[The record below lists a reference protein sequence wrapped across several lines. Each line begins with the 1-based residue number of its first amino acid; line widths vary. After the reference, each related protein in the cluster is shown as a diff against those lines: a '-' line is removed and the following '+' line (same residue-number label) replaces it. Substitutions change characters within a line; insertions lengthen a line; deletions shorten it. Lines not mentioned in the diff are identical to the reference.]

1 MIFTVID
8 TWYSVPSTANNKV
21 FLVKDRWDDW
31 AKYQTQFQVVVFDKE
46 GNRYEPGS
54 VKIGHVGLLPS
65 QTVESGKRVPALEKD
80 FETLS
85 EGYFSLGQGENYYET
100 LNTIPEDLRLALLN
114 DLKDCAWDLDLFDAV
129 KDEEVM
135 RESLLRDVWEES
147 VRNRLHR
154 LSLGDARL
162 TEFQFEYMF
171 PGDEGDGQQPVL
183 QFHVKP
189 ESQPPTNIHILT
201 GPNGVGK
208 TRCLQF
214 MAKSLLCKPNPID
227 PAGEFHFLGSNIDE
241 CSFTGLI
248 FVSFSAFDDFE
259 LPKSEH
265 SGIRSYMVSLR
276 VKEQDDQD
284 GVSPEEAEESTIVP
298 AENAAVRFR
307 KSFQKCRQGLR
318 SERWQAAIRTLET
331 DSLFAEEA
339 ITDLLREPEWQS
351 KAESLFSGLSSG
363 HAIVLLTITR
373 LVELVDERTLVLI
386 DEPESHLHPP
396 FLSAFIRSL
405 SDLLVKRNG
414 VAIIASH
421 SPVVLQE
428 VPKTCVWMLRRSGT
442 SSVTERPPIETF
454 GENVGILTREVYGLE
469 VINSGFH
476 KLLQDTVYKEGLSY
490 ERLLRHFG
498 GQLGAEARAIAKG
511 MIAERDDLSGNEQ

>member
-1 MIFTVID
+1 MLFNIISTQSSI
-8 TWYSVPSTANNKV
+8 PSSAANMV
-21 FLVKDRWDDW
+21 FLIKDRWDDW
-31 AKYQTQFQVVVFDKE
+31 GKYRTQFYVIVFDSA
-46 GNRYEPGS
+46 GNKFEPGS
-54 VKIGHVGLLPS
+54 VKIGRKGLQPS
-65 QTVESGKRVPALEKD
+65 RDIEPGKRAPELDREFDALPE
-80 FETLS
+80 E
-85 EGYFSLGQGENYYET
+85 YFSLGQGENYYET
-100 LNTIPEDLRLALLN
+100 LNTVPEELRLAILLG
-114 DLKDCAWDLDLFDAV
+114 LRDCARNLDLFESV

-135 RESLLRDVWEES
+135 RESLLRDVWADS
-147 VRNRLHR
+147 VKNRLHR
-154 LSLGDARL
+154 LSVGDARL

-171 PGDEGDGQQPVL
+171 PGDKGDGQQPVL
-183 QFHVKP
+183 QFHVSP
-189 ESQPPTNIHILT
+189 ESQPPTNIHVLT

-214 MAKSLLCKPNPID
+214 MAKSLLCKPDPID
-227 PAGEFHFLGSNIDE
+227 PAGEFHFLGSNIAE

-276 VKEQDDQD
+276 VKEQADQD

-405 SDLLVKRNG
+405 SDLLIKRNG

-442 SSVTERPPIETF
+442 LSAAERPPIETF

-476 KLLQDTVYKEGLSY
+476 KLL
-490 ERLLRHFG
+490 
-498 GQLGAEARAIAKG
+498 
-511 MIAERDDLSGNEQ
+511 

>member
-1 MIFTVID
+1 
-8 TWYSVPSTANNKV
+8 
-21 FLVKDRWDDW
+21 
-31 AKYQTQFQVVVFDKE
+31 
-46 GNRYEPGS
+46 
-54 VKIGHVGLLPS
+54 
-65 QTVESGKRVPALEKD
+65 
-80 FETLS
+80 
-85 EGYFSLGQGENYYET
+85 
-100 LNTIPEDLRLALLN
+100 
-114 DLKDCAWDLDLFDAV
+114 
-129 KDEEVM
+129 
-135 RESLLRDVWEES
+135 
-147 VRNRLHR
+147 
-154 LSLGDARL
+154 
-162 TEFQFEYMF
+162 
-171 PGDEGDGQQPVL
+171 
-183 QFHVKP
+183 
-189 ESQPPTNIHILT
+189 
-201 GPNGVGK
+201 
-208 TRCLQF
+208 
-214 MAKSLLCKPNPID
+214 
-227 PAGEFHFLGSNIDE
+227 
-241 CSFTGLI
+241 
-248 FVSFSAFDDFE
+248 
-259 LPKSEH
+259 
-265 SGIRSYMVSLR
+265 MVSLR

>member
-8 TWYSVPSTANNKV
+8 TWSSVPSTANNKI

-31 AKYQTQFQVVVFDKE
+31 AKYQTLFQIVVFDKE

-65 QTVESGKRVPALEKD
+65 RTVEPGKRAPALEKD
-80 FETLS
+80 FETLP

-114 DLKDCAWDLDLFDAV
+114 GFKDCAWDLDLFDAV

-135 RESLLRDVWEES
+135 RESLLRDVWADS

-154 LSLGDARL
+154 LSVGDARL
-162 TEFQFEYMF
+162 TEFQFEYTF
-171 PGDEGDGQQPVL
+171 SGDEGDGQQPVL
-183 QFHVKP
+183 QFHVEP
-189 ESQPPTNIHILT
+189 ESQPPTNIHVLT

-208 TRCLQF
+208 TRCLQL
-214 MAKSLLCKPNPID
+214 MAKSLLCNQEPTD
-227 PAGEFHFLGSNIDE
+227 SVGEFHFLGNHADE
-241 CSFTGLI
+241 CSFAGLI
-248 FVSFSAFDDFE
+248 FVSFSAFDDFDILE
-259 LPKSEH
+259 SEH

-276 VKEQDDQD
+276 VKEPDDQD
-284 GVSPEEAEESTIVP
+284 VDSTEEAEEPT
-298 AENAAVRFR
+298 AEPPQTAAIKFR

-318 SERWQAAIRTLET
+318 SQRWQAAIRTLET

-339 ITDLLREPEWQS
+339 ITDLLRETEWQS

-442 SSVTERPPIETF
+442 LSVAERPPIETF

-476 KLLQDTVYKEGLSY
+476 KLLQDAVFKERLSY

-511 MIAERDDLSGNEQ
+511 MIAERDDLSGSEQ